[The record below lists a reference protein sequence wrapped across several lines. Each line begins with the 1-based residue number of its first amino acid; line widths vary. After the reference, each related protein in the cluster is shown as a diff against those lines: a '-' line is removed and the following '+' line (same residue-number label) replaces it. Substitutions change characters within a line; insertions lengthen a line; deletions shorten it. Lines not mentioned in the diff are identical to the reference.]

1 MIGRDLETLP
11 VGFRFAPTDEELV
24 DKYLTWKIL
33 GMDSEVEIIPE
44 VDVCKW
50 EPWEIPGKVNHSG
63 V

>member
-44 VDVCKW
+44 VEVCKW